1 MRVDTVTAAIVMWG
15 IPWGAFMFWIAVR
28 AATALFGEEKE

>member
-1 MRVDTVTAAIVMWG
+1 MDTVTAVLAAWAV
-15 IPWGAFMFWIAVR
+15 PWGAFMFWIAVR